1 MLAGRQITGK
11 QLILQI
17 ASGNG
22 VLLRSPSP
30 KIDEF
35 AALRAKRPITDCP

>member
-22 VLLRSPSP
+22 VLLRSKPQ
-30 KIDEF
+30 D
-35 AALRAKRPITDCP
+35 R